1 MQIEGLLTSMK
12 DAPIYHRLSQIFE
25 DFRRFPRSPKQL
37 YETVRNCT
45 KLLSRPEI
53 GLHITCK
60 QMDKKTV
67 AQIIQDRAVHG
78 LSYRSLAK
86 KYNFAHSSIYYML
99 KKKPKKEAKLPALEI
114 APAESLPDDINI
126 LKEELRKARLMIELQ
141 DLMLDISSKELGI
154 DLRKKHGTRQS
165 K

>member
-1 MQIEGLLTSMK
+1 L
-12 DAPIYHRLSQIFE
+12 
-25 DFRRFPRSPKQL
+25 L
-37 YETVRNCT
+37 YETVRDCAKLYETVRTCT
-45 KLLSRPEI
+45 KIAQTVSRPEI
-53 GLHITCK
+53 GLHINSK

-114 APAESLPDDINI
+114 APAESLTDDINI

>member
-1 MQIEGLLTSMK
+1 LLIVQS
-12 DAPIYHRLSQIFE
+12 
-25 DFRRFPRSPKQL
+25 
-37 YETVRNCT
+37 
-45 KLLSRPEI
+45 
-53 GLHITCK
+53 ITCL
-60 QMDKKTV
+60 
-67 AQIIQDRAVHG
+67 R
-78 LSYRSLAK
+78 
-86 KYNFAHSSIYYML
+86 
-99 KKKPKKEAKLPALEI
+99 KKPKKEAKLPVLEI

>member
-1 MQIEGLLTSMK
+1 
-12 DAPIYHRLSQIFE
+12 
-25 DFRRFPRSPKQL
+25 
-37 YETVRNCT
+37 
-45 KLLSRPEI
+45 
-53 GLHITCK
+53 
-60 QMDKKTV
+60 
-67 AQIIQDRAVHG
+67 
-78 LSYRSLAK
+78 
-86 KYNFAHSSIYYML
+86 ML

-114 APAESLPDDINI
+114 APAESLTDDINI